1 MMKARTWRLALVLVL
16 ALGIVSALGVSATDA
31 FAASEP
37 QIKNAP
43 APANWGGCWY
53 VVRRGDTLFSIGM
66 RYGVSPW
73 YLAQINGLYNPN
85 LIFACM
91 TLTVPCDQ
99 HPPKPPRPP
108 KEPPCGETTYLVKP
122 GDNLF
127 RIALNHGSTVNA
139 IRDANHLWGKV
150 LRPGRTLVIPIY
162 KPVAVTEE
170 GGAGKGEL
178 PPNGNCVPNG
188 APPPEKEAPAPE
200 MTPSTQGQPPPPAE
214 GQATPPAEGQ
224 ATPPA
229 DGQVQ
234 GLPPEPSGSI
244 ILTATAVDPA
254 SATITAGQSILWINN
269 SENVY
274 TIVSGLPGQPNE
286 MFTSGELPPGATWIH
301 TFDAAGSYSYFVNE
315 NPTLIGQVTVN
326 P

>member
-1 MMKARTWRLALVLVL
+1 MKAQIWRLALALVL
-16 ALGIVSALGVSATDA
+16 AGGIVSALGL
-31 FAASEP
+31 AASHAYAAAEP
-37 QIKNAP
+37 QIKAAP
-43 APANWGGCWY
+43 SEDNWGGCWY
-53 VVRRGDTLFSIGM
+53 TVRRGDTLFSIGM

-85 LIFACM
+85 LIFAGM
-91 TLTVPCDQ
+91 TITVPCDGHQ
-99 HPPKPPRPP
+99 PRPPKPPPQ
-108 KEPPCGETTYLVKP
+108 PPCGETTYLVKP

-150 LRPGRTLVIPIY
+150 LRPGTTLVIPIY
-162 KPVAVTEE
+162 TAVPLTE

-178 PPNGNCVPNG
+178 PQECLPPNGQV
-188 APPPEKEAPAPE
+188 PEKEAPATEKTPVDQMQVTPVPGQE
-200 MTPSTQGQPPPPAE
+200 MQPTAPAQE
-214 GQATPPAEGQ
+214 NQTPPAEGQ
-224 ATPPA
+224 
-229 DGQVQ
+229 GQ

-254 SATITAGQSILWINN
+254 SATVSAGQSILWINN

-286 MFTSGELPPGATWIH
+286 MFTSGELPAGATWIH
-301 TFDAAGSYSYFVNE
+301 TFDAAGSYSYYISE
-315 NPTLIGQVTVN
+315 NPTLIGQITVN